1 VQKTAVLNLQ
11 KNSLYIWNQT
21 VSSGVFQ
28 LADVQLEAKSTATM
42 YTSGTRSAT
51 QSILDL
57 TGRNTITVQS
67 LTYSDSSNFSF
78 NGSNNYLTAVSAG
91 TYSSY
96 SIELWV
102 KMNSLSG
109 EQRLFSTPGGGTFTV
124 RWTGSDFDFHYN
136 PSDGSPPST
145 VTSSSG
151 LTFSTANYYHLVA
164 TNSPTNGARFYV
176 NGVLTGTG
184 ERAIDLSSS
193 PWYFGVDRTLT
204 LWANCVLPAAKV
216 YSKELSSNEVRQNFN
231 ALRGRY
237 GI

>member
-1 VQKTAVLNLQ
+1 VSLNLV
-11 KNSLYIWNQT
+11 KDTFYFYNQSI
-21 VSSGVFQ
+21 SSGTFQ
-28 LADVQLEAKSTATM
+28 ITDIQLEAKSTAT
-42 YTSGTRSAT
+42 TFASGTRSAT

-57 TGRNTITVQS
+57 TGVNAITANS
-67 LTYSDSSNFSF
+67 LTYDSNGNFSF
-78 NGSNNYLTAVSAG
+78 NGSSNYLTAVSAG

-124 RWTGSDFDFHYN
+124 RWNGSDFDFHYN

-204 LWANCVLPAAKV
+204 LWSNCVLPAAKV
-216 YSKELSSNEVRQNFN
+216 YSKELSANEVRQNFN